1 MGVGRLAGEIVR
13 EAFRG
18 LTRNRVRAGLS
29 MLGISWGI
37 IAVVV
42 LLAYGNGVAAAMDTG
57 FRGAFGD
64 GVTLVFPGQTSQ
76 QAGGERAGRAIRLKL
91 ADAEAA
97 GASPFV
103 KAWSPEYFKDMTI
116 SWRARQSN
124 YLVRGVAPAYGSIR
138 NQKPSAGRFLTA
150 EDVQLQRRV
159 AFIGSEVAR
168 KLFQGQPA
176 VGETIRL
183 NGTPFEVIGVQKEKV
198 QLANYQRPDKFCVF
212 IPHTTAGQLW
222 DTEYLNVFVYQSLD
236 ASVDERASRQ
246 VMSVLGERLH
256 FDPADTRALNTFG
269 SKQTSAITGGIVIA
283 LKVVLTFVG
292 ILTLSIGGVG
302 VMNIMLV
309 SVTERTREIGLRKA
323 LGARR
328 SAILVQFLLEGLV
341 TTMAGGAAGIALSW
355 LALWLLTPMPFMS
368 RLLDDATGSADIH
381 LLFSPGLALTTVL
394 LLAGVGL
401 VSALA
406 PAIRASRLDP
416 IEALRYE

>member
-1 MGVGRLAGEIVR
+1 MGIRRLAGEIAR
-13 EAFRG
+13 EALRG
-18 LTRNRVRAGLS
+18 LVRNRLRAGLS

-42 LLAYGNGVAAAMDTG
+42 LLAYGNGLAAAMDAG

-76 QAGGERAGRAIRLKL
+76 QAGGERAGRVIKLKL

-97 GASPFV
+97 ASSALV
-103 KAWSPEYFKDMTI
+103 KTWSPEYFKDMTVA
-116 SWRARQSN
+116 WRARQSN
-124 YLVRGVAPAYGSIR
+124 YLVRAVAPAYGSIR

-183 NGTPFEVIGVQKEKV
+183 NGTPFEVVGVQKEKV
-198 QLANYQRPDKFCVF
+198 QLANYQRPDKLCIF

-222 DTEYLNVFVYQSLD
+222 NTEYLDVFVYQALD
-236 ASVDERASRQ
+236 GSVEERTTRQ
-246 VMSVLGERLH
+246 VLGVLGERLR
-256 FDPADTRALNTFG
+256 FNPSDQRALNRFG
-269 SKQTSAITGGIVIA
+269 SAETTAITRGIVVA
-283 LKVVLTFVG
+283 LTVVLGVVG
-292 ILTLSIGGVG
+292 VLTLSIGGVG

-328 SAILVQFLLEGLV
+328 SAILLQFLMEGVV
-341 TTMAGGAAGIALSW
+341 TTIAGGATGIAVSGLV
-355 LALWLLTPMPFMS
+355 LWLLTPMPFIS
-368 RLLDDATGSADIH
+368 QLLEDPTRSADIH
-381 LLFSPGLALTTVL
+381 LVFSPELAGTAVL

-401 VSALA
+401 ISALA
-406 PAIRASRLDP
+406 PALRASRLDP
-416 IEALRYE
+416 IDALRYE